1 MAKIACNKIRQSAES
16 GFVLVTAL
24 IMLSLLTLMSLGMYF
39 TSSTATKTS
48 GSAQSSTEAYYY
60 AETAINYMTWA
71 LANDA
76 EFDNF
81 TYSGTYIASPFGEPN
96 YPTTPNPSTIGDR
109 EELGSYMWDPGPTV
123 ISDSGAGI
131 LGQIMYFDNSPMGSR
146 SVCFEDATIFSN
158 CIDVS
163 VDPATRAA
171 PTMYN
176 ISVNLPRYIKLDIAA
191 SGAITPTIPQLP
203 HQNPPVVGQDVPQ
216 NGAVVWITAGDSNN
230 VDRDIELF
238 PLDPANASGGTAA
251 TACAAGQMPSCP
263 CDFSTIGTVTNPVAC
278 EAHATGDATAAAGR
292 GAWVDGPFPIVIYA
306 IGYVNGKATHLL
318 RAVVTLYN

>member
-1 MAKIACNKIRQSAES
+1 MAISFQTSNRQSDES

-39 TSSTATKTS
+39 TSRTATQTS
-48 GSAQSSTEAYYY
+48 GTAQSSTEAYYY

-81 TYSGTYIASPFGEPN
+81 TYTGAFVASPFGEPN
-96 YPTTPNPSTIGDR
+96 YPANANAIGDR
-109 EELGSYMWDPGPTV
+109 EELGSYMWDPGPTA
-123 ISDSGAGI
+123 ISASGNGI
-131 LGQIMYFDNSPMGSR
+131 IGQLMYFDNTPMGSR
-146 SVCFEDATIFSN
+146 VICFEDATIFSN
-158 CIDVS
+158 CIDVT
-163 VDPATRAA
+163 VDPATRVA

-176 ISVNLPRYIKLDIAA
+176 ISTSLPRYIKLDISAT
-191 SGAITPTIPQLP
+191 GVITPTIPQLP
-203 HQNPPVVGQDVPQ
+203 HQDPPVVGQDVPQ
-216 NGAVVWITAGDSNN
+216 NGAVVWITAGSASN
-230 VDRDIELF
+230 VDRDIEIF
-238 PLDPANASGGTAA
+238 PLDPASVNGGSAA

-263 CDFSTIGTVTNPVAC
+263 CDFTTIGAAANPVAC